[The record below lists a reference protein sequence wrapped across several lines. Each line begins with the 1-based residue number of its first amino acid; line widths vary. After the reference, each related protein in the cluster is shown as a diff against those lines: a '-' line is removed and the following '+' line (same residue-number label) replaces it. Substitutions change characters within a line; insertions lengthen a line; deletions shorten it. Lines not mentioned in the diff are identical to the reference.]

1 MKKLL
6 KRIDRKTITV
16 SELRKNRNLR
26 PDITGSISSNVHG
39 SLTGVSGSL
48 TGVSGSLTGVH
59 GSLTGVS
66 GSLDGVSGSLD
77 GVSGSLT
84 GVHGCL
90 DGVSGNIDDCE
101 ITDTERENGINID
114 DLIAK

>member
-26 PDITGSISSNVHG
+26 PDITGSISSN
-39 SLTGVSGSL
+39 
-48 TGVSGSLTGVH
+48 VH